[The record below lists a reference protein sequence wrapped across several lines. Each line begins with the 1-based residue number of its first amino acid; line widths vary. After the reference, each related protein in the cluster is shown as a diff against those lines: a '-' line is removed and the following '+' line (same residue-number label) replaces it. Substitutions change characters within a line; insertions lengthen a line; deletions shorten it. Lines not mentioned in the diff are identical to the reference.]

1 MVPPFEKVTKKKT
14 ENNLFLIMSPTEG
27 EGDIL
32 FLVRILLALALAL
45 ASASASASHFLVCTI
60 SHELVGG
67 F

>member
-1 MVPPFEKVTKKKT
+1 MVFGT
-14 ENNLFLIMSPTEG
+14 LIVSPTKG

-32 FLVRILLALALAL
+32 FLVQILLVSAL
-45 ASASASASHFLVCTI
+45 ASASVSHFLVCMI